1 MLRNF
6 NILILFKFCQGFPD
20 KISNAKHGK
29 SRGLLFPYFHGF
41 FAGKIIQYVRRH
53 LLFCLALFNR
63 AQCRFLPMLFLPLHQ
78 NREYNLDGDFCY
90 GFSVITLIFTVICP

>member
-1 MLRNF
+1 MTRENRRSTRRSSGMGCSF
-6 NILILFKFCQGFPD
+6 FD
-20 KISNAKHGK
+20 SSHE
-29 SRGLLFPYFHGF
+29 FHGF

-53 LLFCLALFNR
+53 LLICLALFNR

>member
-1 MLRNF
+1 MTRENRRSTRRSSGMGCSF
-6 NILILFKFCQGFPD
+6 FD
-20 KISNAKHGK
+20 SSHE
-29 SRGLLFPYFHGF
+29 FHGF

-53 LLFCLALFNR
+53 SLFCLTWFNLAER
-63 AQCRFLPMLFLPLHQ
+63 GLLPTLFLPLHQ